1 MATAERVLDIF
12 EAFAR
17 LQKPLTL
24 SQLSNAVGAPVSSCF
39 SIVKTLEESGYLHC
53 VSDRKEWYPTGR
65 MAAHARAIEKGE
77 PLLARFDPILTAL
90 RKETDE
96 TIILGQASS
105 TWNSILYL
113 KVFESSQAIRYTSEI
128 GAKKP
133 IHSTAIGKAILSS
146 MPEEQRSRI
155 AKSLK
160 FKDITG
166 RTLVDAADLL
176 EDIRKGLDRGYQM
189 TRGENVVDV
198 GALAMPVKFLGRTF
212 GVAVAGPVERL
223 KNHLDAHEKALRG
236 ACEELEAL
244 TG

>member
-24 SQLSNAVGAPVSSCF
+24 SQISNAVGAPVSSCF

-77 PLLARFDPILTAL
+77 PLLARFDPILSAL

-105 TWNSILYL
+105 TGTSILYL

-133 IHSTAIGKAILSS
+133 IHSTAIGKAIL
-146 MPEEQRSRI
+146 R
-155 AKSLK
+155 A
-160 FKDITG
+160 
-166 RTLVDAADLL
+166 
-176 EDIRKGLDRGYQM
+176 
-189 TRGENVVDV
+189 
-198 GALAMPVKFLGRTF
+198 
-212 GVAVAGPVERL
+212 
-223 KNHLDAHEKALRG
+223 
-236 ACEELEAL
+236 
-244 TG
+244 